1 MKTRFFHRYLV
12 CCCVYAAGLIG
23 LLVYADNGGDV
34 PQERKLTLGELCER
48 IDRAIKVAETN
59 ENARKHPDVRNDI
72 FLSATRRLIE
82 MEKLGDRAALPFLEE
97 KSLMANAPRTFRAR
111 AAIAYIKIADV
122 EECAEFLPKIL
133 AIGNEEKS
141 AGGWR
146 NRVTPMCLAKID
158 AGIAKH
164 ELSDESVARFMTAL
178 LTFAQSTDNS
188 WEAKNAD
195 DFLSK
200 HCEGYPMSKQRVAL
214 WHAIVTT
221 GNEWS
226 KEKYAPLS
234 QSLEAIPPSKRTD
247 LRKRFPD
254 LPPLPDDAPARSP
267 VKVAIAVAVGFV
279 ALAVCAVAAWLAVR
293 RRRVRETT

>member
-1 MKTRFFHRYLV
+1 
-12 CCCVYAAGLIG
+12 
-23 LLVYADNGGDV
+23 
-34 PQERKLTLGELCER
+34 
-48 IDRAIKVAETN
+48 
-59 ENARKHPDVRNDI
+59 
-72 FLSATRRLIE
+72 
-82 MEKLGDRAALPFLEE
+82 LEE
-97 KSLMANAPRTFRAR
+97 KSLMTNASRFIRAR
-111 AAIAYIKIADV
+111 AAEIYASLATG

-146 NRVTPMCLAKID
+146 NRVTPVCLAKID

-164 ELSDESVARFMTAL
+164 ELSDESVARFMAAL

-200 HCEGYPMSKQRVAL
+200 HCEGYPKSKQRVAL

-226 KEKYAPLS
+226 REKYAPLS
-234 QSLEAIPPSKRTD
+234 QSLEAIPPSKRID

-254 LPPLPDDAPARSP
+254 LPPLPGDAPARSP
-267 VKVAIAVAVGFV
+267 VKVAIAVGTGIVAVV
-279 ALAVCAVAAWLAVR
+279 VAWLVLR
-293 RRRVRETT
+293 RRRVRETPR

>member
-1 MKTRFFHRYLV
+1 MTLRTHKVYGFIWIFLLSLMFPSGGLCGGREEVLANGWTLDLLIERFNHYQEKAITYDLEPPPSKNWGGGGTYF
-12 CCCVYAAGLIG
+12 CG
-23 LLVYADNGGDV
+23 LLNMV
-34 PQERKLTLGELCER
+34 
-48 IDRAIKVAETN
+48 
-59 ENARKHPDVRNDI
+59 
-72 FLSATRRLIE
+72 
-82 MEKLGDRAALPFLEE
+82 EKLGDRAALPFLEE
-97 KSLMANAPRTFRAR
+97 KSLMTNAPGFIRTH
-111 AAIAYIKIADV
+111 AAEVYASLATA
-122 EECAEFLPKIL
+122 EECATFLPKIL

>member
-1 MKTRFFHRYLV
+1 VLALDQGRPPSENWGGGVPYFGR
-12 CCCVYAAGLIG
+12 LIG
-23 LLVYADNGGDV
+23 MV
-34 PQERKLTLGELCER
+34 
-48 IDRAIKVAETN
+48 
-59 ENARKHPDVRNDI
+59 
-72 FLSATRRLIE
+72 
-82 MEKLGDRAALPFLEE
+82 EKLGDRAALPFLEE
-97 KSLMANAPRTFRAR
+97 KSLMTNAPGPLRAC
-111 AAIAYIKIADV
+111 AAKVYASLATG

-146 NRVTPMCLAKID
+146 NSVTPVCLAKID

-164 ELSDESVARFMTAL
+164 ELSDESVARFMAAL

-234 QSLEAIPPSKRTD
+234 QSLEAIPPSKRID

-254 LPPLPDDAPARSP
+254 LPPLPDDTPARSP
-267 VKVAIAVAVGFV
+267 VKVAFAIIAGVA
-279 ALAVCAVAAWLAVR
+279 AVVAAWFVLR
-293 RRRVRETT
+293 RRKVHEAA

>member
-1 MKTRFFHRYLV
+1 MKTRQVLHYLFV
-12 CCCVYAAGLIG
+12 CAAVLYSAS
-23 LLVYADNGGDV
+23 VAASQYADYSHRPLSEMFEV
-34 PQERKLTLGELCER
+34 YSRF
-48 IDRAIKVAETN
+48 ETN
-59 ENARKHPDVRNDI
+59 FQAGSNYNVGA
-72 FLSATRRLIE
+72 A
-82 MEKLGDRAALPFLEE
+82 AALMAAIGKKGGREVFPFLEE
-97 KSLMANAPRTFRAR
+97 KILAPVTPAFVRSAAAEIYASLATG
-111 AAIAYIKIADV
+111 

-146 NRVTPMCLAKID
+146 NRVTPVCLAKID

-164 ELSDESVARFMTAL
+164 ELSDESVARFMAAL

-226 KEKYAPLS
+226 REKYAPLS
-234 QSLEAIPPSKRTD
+234 QSLEAIPPSKRID

-254 LPPLPDDAPARSP
+254 LPPLPGDAPARSP
-267 VKVAIAVAVGFV
+267 VKVAIAVGTGIVAVV
-279 ALAVCAVAAWLAVR
+279 VAWLVLR
-293 RRRVRETT
+293 RRRVRETPR

>member
-1 MKTRFFHRYLV
+1 MLE
-12 CCCVYAAGLIG
+12 VYSKFEASFQAGSNYNVGAA
-23 LLVYADNGGDV
+23 
-34 PQERKLTLGELCER
+34 
-48 IDRAIKVAETN
+48 
-59 ENARKHPDVRNDI
+59 
-72 FLSATRRLIE
+72 
-82 MEKLGDRAALPFLEE
+82 AALMAAIGKKGGREVFPFLEE
-97 KSLMANAPRTFRAR
+97 KILAPVTPAFVRSAAAEIYASLATG
-111 AAIAYIKIADV
+111 

-146 NRVTPMCLAKID
+146 NRVTPVCLAKID

-164 ELSDESVARFMTAL
+164 ELSDESVVRFMAAL

-234 QSLEAIPPSKRTD
+234 QSLETIPPSKRID

-267 VKVAIAVAVGFV
+267 VKVALAIIAGGV

-293 RRRVRETT
+293 RRRVRETK

>member
-1 MKTRFFHRYLV
+1 MTSYTHR
-12 CCCVYAAGLIG
+12 
-23 LLVYADNGGDV
+23 
-34 PQERKLTLGELCER
+34 
-48 IDRAIKVAETN
+48 
-59 ENARKHPDVRNDI
+59 VRNFI
-72 FLSATRRLIE
+72 RLLLLSLMFPWGGLCGGREEVLANGWTLDLLIE
-82 MEKLGDRAALPFLEE
+82 RFNQDEKAVLALDQGLPPSENWGGAVPYFGRLLGMIEKLGDRAALPFLEE
-97 KSLMANAPRTFRAR
+97 KSLMANAPRTLRAR
-111 AAIAYIKIADV
+111 AARAYASLATA

-146 NRVTPMCLAKID
+146 NSVTPMCLAKID
-158 AGIAKH
+158 AGIVKH
-164 ELSDESVARFMTAL
+164 ELSDESMARFMTAL

-200 HCEGYPMSKQRVAL
+200 HCKEYPMSKQRVAL
-214 WHAIVTT
+214 WHTIVTT

-254 LPPLPDDAPARSP
+254 LPPLPGDAPAGAGNR
-267 VKVAIAVAVGFV
+267 VKVAIAVIAGVVSVVTTWF
-279 ALAVCAVAAWLAVR
+279 AVR
-293 RRRVRETT
+293 WKKAHKTA

>member
-1 MKTRFFHRYLV
+1 MFPSGGLCGGREEVLAKGWTLDLLIERYNQDEKAVLALDQGRPPSENWGGGAPYF
-12 CCCVYAAGLIG
+12 CG
-23 LLVYADNGGDV
+23 LLNMV
-34 PQERKLTLGELCER
+34 
-48 IDRAIKVAETN
+48 
-59 ENARKHPDVRNDI
+59 
-72 FLSATRRLIE
+72 
-82 MEKLGDRAALPFLEE
+82 EKLGDRAALPFLEE
-97 KSLMANAPRTFRAR
+97 KSLMTNASRFIRAR
-111 AAIAYIKIADV
+111 AAEIYASLATG
-122 EECAEFLPKIL
+122 EECATFLPKIL

-146 NRVTPMCLAKID
+146 NRVTPVCLAKID

-164 ELSDESVARFMTAL
+164 ELSDESVARFMAAL

-200 HCEGYPMSKQRVAL
+200 HCEGYPKSKQRVAL

-226 KEKYAPLS
+226 REKYAPLS
-234 QSLEAIPPSKRTD
+234 QSLEAIPPSKRID

-254 LPPLPDDAPARSP
+254 LPPLPGDAPARSP
-267 VKVAIAVAVGFV
+267 VKVAIAVGTGIVAVV
-279 ALAVCAVAAWLAVR
+279 VAWLVLR
-293 RRRVRETT
+293 RRRVRETPR

>member
-1 MKTRFFHRYLV
+1 MV
-12 CCCVYAAGLIG
+12 
-23 LLVYADNGGDV
+23 
-34 PQERKLTLGELCER
+34 
-48 IDRAIKVAETN
+48 
-59 ENARKHPDVRNDI
+59 
-72 FLSATRRLIE
+72 
-82 MEKLGDRAALPFLEE
+82 EKLGDRAALPFLEE
-97 KSLMANAPRTFRAR
+97 KSLMTNAPGPLRAC
-111 AAIAYIKIADV
+111 AAKVYASLATA

-146 NRVTPMCLAKID
+146 NRVTPVCLAKID

-164 ELSDESVARFMTAL
+164 ELSDESVARFTAAL

-226 KEKYAPLS
+226 REKYAPLS
-234 QSLEAIPPSKRTD
+234 QSLEAIPPSKRID

-254 LPPLPDDAPARSP
+254 LPPLPDDAPAGAGGRM
-267 VKVAIAVAVGFV
+267 KVAFAIGTGIV
-279 ALAVCAVAAWLAVR
+279 ALAVCAVAAWLAAR

>member
-1 MKTRFFHRYLV
+1 MKTRQVLHYLFV
-12 CCCVYAAGLIG
+12 CAAVLYSAS
-23 LLVYADNGGDV
+23 VAASQYADYSHRPLSEMFEV
-34 PQERKLTLGELCER
+34 YSRF
-48 IDRAIKVAETN
+48 ETN
-59 ENARKHPDVRNDI
+59 FQAGSNYNVGA
-72 FLSATRRLIE
+72 A
-82 MEKLGDRAALPFLEE
+82 AALMAAIGEKGGREVFPFLEE
-97 KSLMANAPRTFRAR
+97 KILAPVTPAFVRSAAAEIYASLATG
-111 AAIAYIKIADV
+111 

-146 NRVTPMCLAKID
+146 NRVTPVCLAKID

-164 ELSDESVARFMTAL
+164 ELSDESVARFMAAL

-226 KEKYAPLS
+226 REKYAPLS
-234 QSLEAIPPSKRTD
+234 QSLEAIPPSKRID

-293 RRRVRETT
+293 RRRVRETPR

>member
-1 MKTRFFHRYLV
+1 MNARQTSYCLI
-12 CCCVYAAGLIG
+12 VYAVALYFTTTATASQ
-23 LLVYADNGGDV
+23 YADYSHR
-34 PQERKLTLGELCER
+34 P
-48 IDRAIKVAETN
+48 
-59 ENARKHPDVRNDI
+59 
-72 FLSATRRLIE
+72 LSE
-82 MEKLGDRAALPFLEE
+82 MLEVYSRFEANLQTGSNYNVGAAAALMAAIGKKGGREVFPFLEE
-97 KSLMANAPRTFRAR
+97 KILAPVTPAFVRSAAAEIYASLATA
-111 AAIAYIKIADV
+111 

-164 ELSDESVARFMTAL
+164 ELSDESITRFMTAL

-200 HCEGYPMSKQRVAL
+200 HCKEYPMSKQRVAL
-214 WHAIVTT
+214 WHTIVTT

-234 QSLEAIPPSKRTD
+234 QSLEAIPPSDLTD
-247 LRKRFPD
+247 LRDRFPD
-254 LPPLPDDAPARSP
+254 LPPLPGDAPARGGNRM
-267 VKVAIAVAVGFV
+267 KVVIAVGVGVVVMVTVWF
-279 ALAVCAVAAWLAVR
+279 AVR
-293 RRRVRETT
+293 RKKARKTA